1 MSSLRSK
8 FSEDAN
14 NSRLNSSG
22 PRLWSQFGS
31 SADGTPSQS
40 SPALVLSHPKLEKLR
55 DMVVQ
60 HFRDKQNEKIATRFD
75 TKPEDLE
82 FLSRVV
88 Y

>member
-1 MSSLRSK
+1 MTLMSSLRSK

-31 SADGTPSQS
+31 ASDGNPTQN
-40 SPALVLSHPKLEKLR
+40 SPALVLGHPKLEKLR

-60 HFRDKQNEKIATRFD
+60 HFRDKQSENVATR
-75 TKPEDLE
+75 
-82 FLSRVV
+82 
-88 Y
+88 